1 MKKVLFTCVGS
12 SDPVRGDFDGPM
24 LHIIR
29 HYRPEIVYFYMSK
42 EMSKRKDHIFLA
54 IKTVNKNIG
63 HDAESI
69 LLGGEKVDVSDFDTF
84 NTEFERYFKD
94 IKEKHPDA
102 EILVNISSGTPQMLM
117 TLALLSQD
125 ISYNIRVIQVLSPAK
140 SSNKSKPTTAE
151 DYDVKEALDNNYD
164 ELDEAE
170 NRCAEPKL
178 IELKRS
184 LAKEQLKALL
194 YDYNYDGCEKFAR
207 AQGFTKESRVMK
219 LIKHL
224 SERQNLKNSVEIQKE
239 EIDYEF
245 YPIKD
250 SECKRVTEY
259 MLILIQLQKLGKV
272 TELLIRLNP
281 LVIKL
286 QIGFLDNVFNVKMD
300 EITSKA
306 KDRVKFDTKKIGK
319 NHKELAEILDK
330 KYRDGFKDS
339 DISIKVMKDVINF
352 FANKKKYSE
361 NLKKLNHIDYLEMF
375 NKFDDVNEYRNKV
388 AHSLIAITEEK
399 LKEKTSIGTG
409 DIVKNIKKIITFVHK
424 NTYKEEILNVYDE
437 VNEMILENI
446 YSPNTRQSSFRSNRI
461 GEIENE

>member
-194 YDYNYDGCEKFAR
+194 YDYNYDG
-207 AQGFTKESRVMK
+207 
-219 LIKHL
+219 
-224 SERQNLKNSVEIQKE
+224 
-239 EIDYEF
+239 Y
-245 YPIKD
+245 
-250 SECKRVTEY
+250 
-259 MLILIQLQKLGKV
+259 
-272 TELLIRLNP
+272 
-281 LVIKL
+281 
-286 QIGFLDNVFNVKMD
+286 
-300 EITSKA
+300 
-306 KDRVKFDTKKIGK
+306 
-319 NHKELAEILDK
+319 
-330 KYRDGFKDS
+330 
-339 DISIKVMKDVINF
+339 
-352 FANKKKYSE
+352 
-361 NLKKLNHIDYLEMF
+361 
-375 NKFDDVNEYRNKV
+375 
-388 AHSLIAITEEK
+388 
-399 LKEKTSIGTG
+399 
-409 DIVKNIKKIITFVHK
+409 
-424 NTYKEEILNVYDE
+424 
-437 VNEMILENI
+437 
-446 YSPNTRQSSFRSNRI
+446 
-461 GEIENE
+461 